1 MKCGKYCAI
10 IAISRH
16 EKNKTKQAQK
26 RRRNL
31 ASVLPQVGRVKN
43 KFTHFGIKLDTL
55 FSDPNS
61 CRNSFLFYYYYYS
74 ELTSSVH
81 LA

>member
-43 KFTHFGIKLDTL
+43 KFTHFGIKLDTF
-55 FSDPNS
+55 FSYPNS
-61 CRNSFLFYYYYYS
+61 CGTSLLFSFDYS

-81 LA
+81 PA